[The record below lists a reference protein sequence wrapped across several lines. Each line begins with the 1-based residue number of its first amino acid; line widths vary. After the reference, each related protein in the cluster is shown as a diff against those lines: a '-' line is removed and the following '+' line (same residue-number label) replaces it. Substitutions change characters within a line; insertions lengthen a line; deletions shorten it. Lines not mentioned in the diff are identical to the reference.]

1 MSEGLHILLCSDLDR
16 TLLPNGAQPESPLAR
31 PLLRRLEQCSN
42 VTLAYV
48 SGRHKALQQEAIQ
61 EYQIP
66 VPDYVIGDVGTSLYS
81 ISNNQWQLSEAWQQ
95 EIAPDWHGKTQTELA
110 TLFEDLPELTLQE
123 PEKQNLFKL
132 SYYTPMDIDQ
142 QPLLEAMQTR
152 LRTQNVNASLIWSI
166 DEAKHCGLLDVLP
179 KDATKSHA
187 IYFLMKQLGMTET
200 NTIFA
205 GDSGNDL
212 TALTSGLKAILVRN
226 ASEAV
231 RAEVQQR
238 VNEAGYP
245 DRLYQAKGGF
255 MGMNGNYAAGVL
267 EGLVHFFPE
276 TAAWLE
282 ENPLSTHV

>member
-1 MSEGLHILLCSDLDR
+1 MSEGLHILLCCDLDR

-31 PLLRRLEQCSN
+31 PLLRRLAQCSN